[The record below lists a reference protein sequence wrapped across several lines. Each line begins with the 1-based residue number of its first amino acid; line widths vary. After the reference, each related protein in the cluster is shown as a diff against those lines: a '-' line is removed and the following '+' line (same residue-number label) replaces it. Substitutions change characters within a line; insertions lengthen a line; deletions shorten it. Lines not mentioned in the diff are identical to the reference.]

1 MKPPCP
7 CNGSLKY
14 VIDFKFKYVSIYAP
28 KRKWYTVSIQLHLS
42 GYKVADTLCL
52 LCCSRASL
60 PPLIHLNALP
70 PLCVLLSP
78 FLCILS
84 CPGLPL
90 PSTSVPAKLFL
101 PLHGPFSVLS
111 TTPTSSHSSTHIF
124 MQVRDIDL
132 YWFNFVLAALFVVYP
147 SFLPCSFLLSFLH
160 FSLPSFLLLPSLCLS
175 LSPPLTNMR
184 HFICHFWQKYMTF
197 LTKIRC
203 PHQCRI
209 VCAFVVLPNCLHV
222 FFVPDTC
229 CLCHLWP
236 CCLRSCFMNWVALF
250 FLLST
255 VMASL
260 CIIMWN
266 LGHFFLVL
274 WRMTLEFWKKIA
286 LNLKIIFGID
296 NFHNIDSVNL
306 EAQNFFLSGVLFI
319 LNNIF

>member
-42 GYKVADTLCL
+42 GYKVAETLCL

-60 PPLIHLNALP
+60 PPLIHLNAIP

-124 MQVRDIDL
+124 IQVRDIDL
-132 YWFNFVLAALFVVYP
+132 YWFNFVLAAPFVEYP
-147 SFLPCSFLLSFLH
+147 FLPCSFLLSFLH
-160 FSLPSFLLLPSLCLS
+160 FSLPSFLLLLSLCASRCLS

-184 HFICHFWQKYMTF
+184 HCICHFDKNIWHFWQKLDVHISVGLFVHLFTCLLCAWHMLSLSLMT
-197 LTKIRC
+197 
-203 PHQCRI
+203 
-209 VCAFVVLPNCLHV
+209 
-222 FFVPDTC
+222 
-229 CLCHLWP
+229 
-236 CCLRSCFMNWVALF
+236 
-250 FLLST
+250 LLSK
-255 VMASL
+255 VMFHELDGS
-260 CIIMWN
+260 
-266 LGHFFLVL
+266 VL
-274 WRMTLEFWKKIA
+274 SA
-286 LNLKIIFGID
+286 
-296 NFHNIDSVNL
+296 
-306 EAQNFFLSGVLFI
+306 
-319 LNNIF
+319 